1 MTATRQTKTKARLYQ
16 AFIALLEE
24 RGFNQITVKE
34 LCNRAQINRGTFYNN
49 YTDIYDLETWLE
61 DQFFS
66 QINQIP
72 RVDPAHHALSSDSIR
87 AVIDYVKQNQQLVM
101 AMVHGGLANRIE
113 TILKQELISIM
124 EDFLQADFERATL
137 LPARYGRTVFAS
149 EVSAVIMLWINDGM
163 VESSADLVGMLTVL
177 RDHPL
182 KDIVGPAHD

>member
-1 MTATRQTKTKARLYQ
+1 
-16 AFIALLEE
+16 
-24 RGFNQITVKE
+24 
-34 LCNRAQINRGTFYNN
+34 
-49 YTDIYDLETWLE
+49 
-61 DQFFS
+61 
-66 QINQIP
+66 
-72 RVDPAHHALSSDSIR
+72 
-87 AVIDYVKQNQQLVM
+87 M

>member
-34 LCNRAQINRGTFYNN
+34 LCDRAQINRGTFYNN

-61 DQFFS
+61 GQLFG
-66 QINQIP
+66 QIRQIL
-72 RVDPAHHALSSDSIR
+72 RADPAHHALSPDGIR

-113 TILKQELISIM
+113 TILKRELISIM

-137 LPARYGRTVFAS
+137 LPAKYGRAVFAS

-182 KDIVGPAHD
+182 KDIVGCVYD